1 MSKKLLNRTLQLYS
15 IYAVII
21 LVVAAPVF
29 YFVIKRLYIKEA
41 DDTLL
46 LHKKEFVLYTL
57 PSMREDLIP
66 TWNRFNRNTQIISG
80 ASLRVDSIYAASY
93 YDSLDAEIEPYRVLE
108 SSITIGN
115 KLYTYRAKTNLV
127 EVEDIITNIVLLF
140 LLVIIFLLAG
150 LFFLTKQLSLSIWKP
165 FYNTLNEIENFE
177 LDKATVPSF
186 PATKVKEFD
195 RLNNSLQYLIE
206 NNLSVYNSQKEFVE
220 NAAHEL
226 QTPLAVLQSKIDQF
240 IQRNDVTQEQS
251 ALLEGLATS
260 VTRLTRLNK
269 NLLLL
274 GKLDSSIYN
283 EKEAL
288 SISNL
293 INKNLDF
300 FLEQAAASEIEVFV
314 NIIEDVKPLANKVLV
329 EMLVNN
335 LLLNAIQHNTEA
347 GRIKIEVGYN
357 YLKVSNTGKSVALN
371 QAKLFTRFSKI
382 DTSAKGNGL
391 GLSIV
396 KKIVDLNCWKIKYSY
411 ENQFHSFLILF

>member
-150 LFFLTKQLSLSIWKP
+150 LFFLTKQLSLSI
-165 FYNTLNEIENFE
+165 
-177 LDKATVPSF
+177 
-186 PATKVKEFD
+186 
-195 RLNNSLQYLIE
+195 
-206 NNLSVYNSQKEFVE
+206 
-220 NAAHEL
+220 
-226 QTPLAVLQSKIDQF
+226 
-240 IQRNDVTQEQS
+240 
-251 ALLEGLATS
+251 
-260 VTRLTRLNK
+260 
-269 NLLLL
+269 
-274 GKLDSSIYN
+274 
-283 EKEAL
+283 
-288 SISNL
+288 
-293 INKNLDF
+293 
-300 FLEQAAASEIEVFV
+300 
-314 NIIEDVKPLANKVLV
+314 IIP
-329 EMLVNN
+329 
-335 LLLNAIQHNTEA
+335 
-347 GRIKIEVGYN
+347 
-357 YLKVSNTGKSVALN
+357 
-371 QAKLFTRFSKI
+371 
-382 DTSAKGNGL
+382 
-391 GLSIV
+391 
-396 KKIVDLNCWKIKYSY
+396 
-411 ENQFHSFLILF
+411 